1 MINIKTDG
9 EIEKLKTAGEITAIA
24 MCAAAKLV
32 APGISTGELDTAIFR
47 AVKACGA
54 TPSFLGLYG
63 FPASACISV
72 NDQVI
77 HGIPSK
83 RVILREGDIVS
94 IDVGAYY
101 DGFHGDM
108 ARTFAVGN
116 ISPEAEKLIRVTK
129 ECFYKGFEK
138 TVIGNRIGDIGAA
151 VDAHAV
157 SNGFTTVKEFIG
169 HGVGRDLHEDPEVPN
184 FGTPGRGPRLEKG
197 MVIAIEPMIN
207 AGSWEVRQDKT
218 DGWTVTT
225 ADHSLSAHYENT
237 VAVTEDGPVI
247 LTKSKEENDV

>member
-1 MINIKTDG
+1 MR
-9 EIEKLKTAGEITAIA
+9 E
-24 MCAAAKLV
+24 AAKHI
-32 APGISTGELDTAIFR
+32 APGVSTGELDTVIFR
-47 AVKACGA
+47 TIKSLGAV
-54 TPSFLGLYG
+54 PSFLGLYG

-108 ARTFAVGN
+108 ARTFPVGK
-116 ISPEAEKLIRVTK
+116 ISQEAEKLIRVTK
-129 ECFYKGFEK
+129 ECFYKGLEK
-138 TVIGNRIGDIGAA
+138 AVAGGRIGDIGSA

-157 SNGFTTVKEFIG
+157 ANGFTTVKEFIG
-169 HGVGRDLHEDPEVPN
+169 HGVGRKVHEDPEVPN
-184 FGTPGRGPRLEKG
+184 YGKAGHGPRLEKG

-207 AGSWEVRQDKT
+207 AGSQDVVQDED
-218 DGWTVTT
+218 DGWTVYTK
-225 ADHSLSAHYENT
+225 DSKYSAHYENT
-237 VAVTEDGPVI
+237 VAITQDGPII
-247 LTKSKEENDV
+247 LTKVKEENDV